1 MLSSTSTNT
10 IDIKCTEPL
19 FVEFPELLFGTTDD
33 KSVMYFD
40 ATAYLSEKHTPQD
53 FSVEDFMKSYY
64 YQIGQIATA
73 FNLERDAVCV
83 KNRDG
88 HFLILSEFATL
99 FLSYVDLYFLAYS
112 QVRTADLLE
121 NGFAVSDSYI
131 YHQCASRFSP
141 KLIRSLLNASRE
153 E

>member
-1 MLSSTSTNT
+1 MFNTTPTNA

-53 FSVEDFMKSYY
+53 FSVEDFMRSYC

-73 FNLERDAVCV
+73 CNIAKDTVCV
-83 KNRDG
+83 MNQDG
-88 HFLILSEFATL
+88 HTLILSDFAIL
-99 FLSYVDLYFLAYS
+99 FLSYTDLYFLVYS
-112 QVRTADLLE
+112 QMRTADLLE
-121 NGFAVSDSYI
+121 NGVAVSDRYL
-131 YHQCASRFSP
+131 YQQCATRFTP
-141 KLIRSLLNASRE
+141 KVIQSILNVAGE